1 MMPKGM
7 LKSNTDSARAKSEGY
22 TRFEI
27 LELVDISSF
36 SPELKD
42 HYRTHVFPM
51 LKRLLPD
58 GPAISFAFLSDPPTI
73 EIRKTVA

>member
-1 MMPKGM
+1 MMAKGM
-7 LKSNTDSARAKSEGY
+7 MKLNTEPTRAKAEGF

-36 SPELKD
+36 SSELKD
-42 HYRTHVFPM
+42 HYRSHVLPM

-58 GPAISFAFLSDPPTI
+58 GAAISFAFLSDPPTL
-73 EIRKTVA
+73 EIRRMVG

>member
-1 MMPKGM
+1 M
-7 LKSNTDSARAKSEGY
+7 LKGKMNPKPNSVQSKSEAHK
-22 TRFEI
+22 RFEI

-42 HYRTHVFPM
+42 HYRSHLFPM

-58 GPAISFAFLSDPPTI
+58 GAAISFAFLSDPPI
-73 EIRKTVA
+73 LEFRRMVG